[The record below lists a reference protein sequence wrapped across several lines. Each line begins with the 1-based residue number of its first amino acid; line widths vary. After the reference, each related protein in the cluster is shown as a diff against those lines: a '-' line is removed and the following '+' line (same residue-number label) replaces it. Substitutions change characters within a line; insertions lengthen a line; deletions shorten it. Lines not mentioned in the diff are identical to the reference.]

1 MLRLPTLLCS
11 AKSSLNINQSSA
23 QTELGRRVSE
33 PSPEPRA
40 QVCGAR
46 ADTQSPALD
55 NPRSRGDSS
64 LPSSKWRPA
73 PLGSL
78 STPHPFLSSVPTLYP
93 TKSPGLSTG
102 LQPPVSSICG
112 DPFLGGPPSPRV
124 PPPGLRDLLRQLG
137 LTTSSP
143 RDSGLPQP
151 RRQGPRHLPGETA
164 AAGRGLAAPLT
175 PEEEREEREREC
187 VSSSPLIKTSESSL
201 SCSVTASH
209 SPSPGYHRG
218 SSKRPSPAEPVPS
231 LSPPPGPGQ
240 GTSPPSRWGFCPNS
254 DLVRAAAPPLSQPD
268 AAPARSS
275 ATLR

>member
-40 QVCGAR
+40 QVCGAS

-124 PPPGLRDLLRQLG
+124 PPPGLRDLLG
-137 LTTSSP
+137 SW
-143 RDSGLPQP
+143 G
-151 RRQGPRHLPGETA
+151 
-164 AAGRGLAAPLT
+164 
-175 PEEEREEREREC
+175 
-187 VSSSPLIKTSESSL
+187 
-201 SCSVTASH
+201 
-209 SPSPGYHRG
+209 SPGRVLETLG
-218 SSKRPSPAEPVPS
+218 FR
-231 LSPPPGPGQ
+231 
-240 GTSPPSRWGFCPNS
+240 SR
-254 DLVRAAAPPLSQPD
+254 DVRAQDTCPGKRQRLGGGLQH
-268 AAPARSS
+268 
-275 ATLR
+275 L